1 MKSLNVDGYIVPDED
16 VWFYDFCGMQS
27 VSPGKLR
34 AFLSE
39 SAGEDIEIRVGTCY
53 GGDVWSASDMYSQ
66 LRDYKGASSAVITA
80 LSASACTF
88 MMLGCKTVSAV
99 PTAQMMIHCASS
111 YAEGNHIDMEE
122 AAQRLRTADDSILN
136 AYMLKTKKDRAELEG
151 LMEKSTWFSA
161 GDMLSMGFI
170 DSIELKDDEK
180 LSDLQI
186 NAVASLARRA
196 YASVGIDPSKM
207 HEMALRMK
215 QNPAEEPKKEDPETD
230 EWQDRASA
238 QLEIEKMRF

>member
-16 VWFYDFCGMQS
+16 VWIYDYFGAPS

-34 AFLSE
+34 AFLSD

-66 LRDYKGASSAVITA
+66 LRDYKGDSKAIITA

-88 MMLGCKTVSAV
+88 MMLGCKAVSAV
-99 PTAQMMIHCASS
+99 PTAQMMIHLASS
-111 YAEGNHIDMEE
+111 FAEGNHIDMEE
-122 AAQRLRTADDSILN
+122 AAQRLKTADNSILN

-170 DSIELKDDEK
+170 DSIDLKDDEK
-180 LSDLQI
+180 LSDMQI
-186 NAVASLARRA
+186 NAVASMARKA
-196 YASVGIDPSKM
+196 YAAIGIDPSKM

-215 QNPAEEPKKEDPETD
+215 QKPAEEPKNEDPVTD
-230 EWQDRASA
+230 NWQDRASA
-238 QLEIEKMRF
+238 QLDIENARF

>member
-1 MKSLNVDGYIVPDED
+1 MKSLNIDGYIVCDD
-16 VWFYDFCGMQS
+16 DQWMYDYFGIQS

-53 GGDVWSASDMYSQ
+53 GGDVWSASDMYAQ
-66 LRDYKGASSAVITA
+66 LRAYEGGSVAFVAA

-88 MMLGCKTVSAV
+88 MMLGCKSVTAV

-111 YAEGNHIDMEE
+111 FAEGNHNDMEE
-122 AAQRLRTADDSILN
+122 AAQRLKTADEAIIN
-136 AYMLKTKKDRAELEG
+136 AYVLKTKKDRAELSG

-161 GDMLSMGFI
+161 QDMLSMGFI
-170 DSIELKDDEK
+170 DSIDLKDDES

-186 NAVASLARRA
+186 KAVNSVARKA
-196 YASVGIDPSKM
+196 YAAIGIDPAKM
-207 HEMALRMK
+207 HEMALKMK
-215 QNPAEEPKKEDPETD
+215 QNPAKEPEKEDQATD
-230 EWQDRASA
+230 EWQVRASA
-238 QLEIEKMRF
+238 QLDIEIARF

>member
-1 MKSLNVDGYIVPDED
+1 MKSLNVDGYIVSDD
-16 VWFYDFCGMQS
+16 DQWMYDYFGMQS

-53 GGDVWSASDMYSQ
+53 GGDVWSASDMYAQ
-66 LRDYKGASSAVITA
+66 IRAYEGSSTALITA

-88 MMLGCKTVSAV
+88 MMLGCKTVIAV

-111 YAEGNHIDMEE
+111 YADGNHNDMEE
-122 AAQRLRTADDSILN
+122 AAQRLKTADEAIIN
-136 AYMLKTKKDRAELEG
+136 AYALKTKKDRAELSG

-161 GDMLSMGFI
+161 QDMLSMGFI
-170 DSIELKDDEK
+170 DSIDLKGDES

-186 NAVASLARRA
+186 KAVNSVARKA
-196 YASVGIDPSKM
+196 YAAIGIDPAKM
-207 HEMALRMK
+207 HELALKMRQK
-215 QNPAEEPKKEDPETD
+215 PAEEPPKNDPETD
-230 EWQDRASA
+230 KWQDRASA
-238 QLEIEKMRF
+238 QLDIENARF